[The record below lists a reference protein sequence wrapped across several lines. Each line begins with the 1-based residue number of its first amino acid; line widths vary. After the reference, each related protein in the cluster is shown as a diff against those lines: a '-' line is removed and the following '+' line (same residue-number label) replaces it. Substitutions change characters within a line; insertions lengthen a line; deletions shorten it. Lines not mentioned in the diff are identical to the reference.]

1 MRAVFIK
8 GGSQYD
14 ATRLFIDEM
23 AEAFRRRGY
32 VTTVIDGLMAE
43 DLCQTFSAAAAQGQ
57 TDLVY
62 TVNVLGDFRDRR
74 GRSVGQIFNAPHV
87 VQFVDSPLTHLDWLQ
102 GAAPESAILTVD
114 PTHVDAVRSTFGNHH
129 VAHLAFC
136 PHAAVGAPAEADVDP
151 EAFAARRPIPILFPA
166 TFYPLEPP
174 MWANEGPAVAR
185 VFDSALEIAL
195 GAEFIPPLDAMDQA
209 LRGMGEDPADPR
221 HALFRRYSCMVHE
234 QVRKIRRTQ
243 LLEAA
248 GKAGL
253 PVFCA
258 GFGYDAWID
267 KYPSLR
273 LAPAMSLTDVAEF
286 MGRSRVVLGANAN
299 FGLGS
304 HERPLTAMLA
314 GAAAAADHG
323 GWWVDQFVEDED
335 MLLYRWRDLDAG
347 VARIAALAA
356 DPEAAW
362 RMGRNGQA
370 KVAAGHRFDNRVDTV
385 LAAAA
390 AIQARQLCDRLTRD
404 PRIPAFSH

>member
-14 ATRLFIDEM
+14 ATRLFIDEL
-23 AEAFRRRGY
+23 AAAFRRRGHEA
-32 VTTVIDGLMAE
+32 VVVDALVDE
-43 DLCQTFSAAAAQGQ
+43 DLRDVFAAVAARGK

-62 TVNVLGDFRDRR
+62 TIGVLGDFRDDR
-74 GRSVGQIFNAPHV
+74 GRSVGQIFDAPHV
-87 VQFVDSPLTHLDWLQ
+87 VHFVDYPLSHLERLQ
-102 GAAPESAILTVD
+102 NAAPETALLTVD
-114 PTHVDAVRSTFGNHH
+114 PTHVDVVRSTFGDDH

-136 PHAAVGAPAEADVDP
+136 PHGGVGEPVALDADPD
-151 EAFAARRPIPILFPA
+151 AFAARRPIPILFPA
-166 TFYPLEPP
+166 SFYRLEPP
-174 MWANEGPAVAR
+174 MWAEEGPGISR

-195 GAEFIPPLDAMDQA
+195 GAEFIPALDAVDQV

-221 HALFRRYSCMVHE
+221 YELLRRYSCMVHE
-234 QVRKIRRTQ
+234 HVRKVRRTQ
-243 LLEAA
+243 LLEAV

-258 GFGYDAWID
+258 GFGYDAWIE

-286 MGRSRVVLGANAN
+286 MGRSRVVLNANAN
-299 FGLGS
+299 FGFGS

-314 GAAAAADHG
+314 GAAVASDHSA
-323 GWWVDQFVEDED
+323 WWAEQFVEDED
-335 MLLYRWRDLDAG
+335 LLLYRWRDLDAG
-347 VARIAALAA
+347 VARIAALAD

-362 RMGRNGQA
+362 RMGCNAQVKA
-370 KVAAGHRFDNRVDTV
+370 VTGHRFDNRVDTV
-385 LAAAA
+385 INAAAA
-390 AIQARQLCDRLTRD
+390 VQARQLCDELSRQ